1 MTNRQELIVKNVD
14 ANKQMILD
22 AERWLWAHPQTGY
35 TEWEA
40 NGYLTEKF
48 EALGYELVQAGNIPG
63 FYTDVKTGK
72 PGPTLAIFGE
82 LDALDIANHPESVN
96 GMTHCCGHHAQAAAL
111 LGIAA
116 ALKEPGALD
125 GLCGTIRLIAV
136 PAEEMIQLAFREDL
150 RKKGVIG
157 YMGGK
162 VEFMSRGYF
171 DDVDIAM
178 MVHGGAAGPDE
189 AFDFGCGA
197 GNNGC
202 MAKTIKFKGKSSHAG
217 GAPHLG
223 INAQYAA
230 MLGLQAVNDLRETFQ
245 EKDTIR
251 FHPIMMGVNVAV
263 NIIPDEMKIESYVRG
278 KTIEAIKRENK
289 KVNRALTGAA
299 LAMGAGVE
307 LCDRPGYSP
316 EVHDVKFMQLV
327 EKCCGDLVGADRVRF
342 DYGRWS
348 TGSSDFGDITCVM
361 PGVQFNAC
369 GASGT
374 GHGIDY
380 YITDPNRLCVNSA
393 KAQLFVTDALLSN
406 DAAAAKEIIDQYEP
420 QYPSIKAYFEAINDL
435 ILDKDAVKY
444 DENGNA
450 TVDFQN
456 I

>member
-1 MTNRQELIVKNVD
+1 MTDRQQQLVKNVD
-14 ANKQMILD
+14 AHKQMILD

-40 NGYLTEKF
+40 HNYLVEKF
-48 EALGYELVQAGNIPG
+48 EALGYTLTLAGNIPG
-63 FYTDVKTGK
+63 FYTDIDTGK
-72 PGPTLAIFGE
+72 PGPKLCIMGE

-96 GMTHCCGHHAQAAAL
+96 GMTHCCGHHGQVAAL

-116 ALKEPGALD
+116 AMKEPGALD
-125 GLCGTIRLIAV
+125 GLSGSIRLMAV
-136 PAEEMIQLAFREDL
+136 PAEEMIQLAFREEL
-150 RKKGVIG
+150 RKQGVIG

-162 VEFMSRGYF
+162 VEFMARGYF
-171 DDVDIAM
+171 DDVDISM
-178 MVHGGAAGPDE
+178 MVHGANSGDDI
-189 AFDFGCGA
+189 DFRCGV

-202 MAKTIKFKGKSSHAG
+202 MAKTIKYKGKSSHAG

-230 MLGLQAVNDLRETFQ
+230 MLGLQACNDLRETFQ

-251 FHPIMMGVNVAV
+251 FHPIMMGVNCAV

-299 LAMGAGVE
+299 LALGAGVE

-316 EVHDVKFMQLV
+316 EYHDPAFMKLV
-327 EKCCGDLVGADRVRF
+327 EQCCCDLVGADRVAF
-342 DYGRWS
+342 DYNSWS

-361 PGVQFNAC
+361 PGVQFNAS

-380 YITDPNRLCVNSA
+380 FVTDPNRLCVNSA
-393 KAQLFVTDALLSN
+393 KAQLFVTDALLGN
-406 DAAAAKEIIDQYEP
+406 GAETAKEIIANYKP
-420 QYPSIKAYFEAINDL
+420 QYPSIKAYFEAINDI

-456 I
+456 N

>member
-40 NGYLTEKF
+40 NAYLTEKF
-48 EALGYELVQAGNIPG
+48 EALGYELTQAGNIPG
-63 FYTDVKTGK
+63 FITDIDTGK
-72 PGPTLAIFGE
+72 PGPFLCIMGE

-96 GMTHCCGHHAQAAAL
+96 GMTHCCGHHGQVAAL

-116 ALKEPGALD
+116 ALKQPGALD
-125 GLCGTIRLIAV
+125 GLCGKIRLMAV
-136 PAEEMIQLAFREDL
+136 PAEEMIQLEFREGL
-150 RKKGVIG
+150 RQQGIIK
-157 YMGGK
+157 YNGGK
-162 VEFMSRGYF
+162 VEFMHRGFF
-171 DDVDIAM
+171 DGIDISM
-178 MVHGGAAGPDE
+178 MVHGGSNGDDI
-189 AFDFGCGA
+189 DFKCGV

-223 INAQYAA
+223 VNAQYAA

-251 FHPIMMGVNVAV
+251 FHPIMMGVNCAV

-278 KTIEAIKRENK
+278 RTLEAIKRENK

-299 LAMGAGVE
+299 LALGAGVE
-307 LCDRPGYSP
+307 LCDRPGYAP
-316 EVHDVKFMQLV
+316 EYHDPAYMKLV
-327 EKCCGDLVGADRVRF
+327 EQCCKDLVGEDRVAF
-342 DYGRWS
+342 DYNAWS
-348 TGSSDFGDITCVM
+348 TGSSDFGDLTCVM
-361 PGVQFNAC
+361 PGVQFNAS
-369 GASGT
+369 GATGT
-374 GHGIDY
+374 GHGINY
-380 YITDPNRLCVNSA
+380 YITDANRLCVNSA

-406 DAAAAKEIIDQYEP
+406 DAAAAKEIIANYKP
-420 QYPSIKAYFEAINDL
+420 LYNSIPEYLKAIDEIS
-435 ILDKDAVKY
+435 LDKDAVVY